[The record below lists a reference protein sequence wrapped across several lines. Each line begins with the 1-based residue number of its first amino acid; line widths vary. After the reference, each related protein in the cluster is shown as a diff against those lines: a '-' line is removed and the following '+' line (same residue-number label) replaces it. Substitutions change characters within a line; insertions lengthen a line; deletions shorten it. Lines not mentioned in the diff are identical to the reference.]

1 MKSLDSSSQPFA
13 HAVSAIHAV
22 KVRPEFLVEEGP
34 APARL
39 APHALA
45 LTAEMSDLDDD
56 SASGRFVLLH
66 DPDGVE
72 EWGGSFRIVVFVRAR
87 PEPDVVHD
95 PLIREVAWSWVS
107 DAVENLECTHVGGT
121 ITTTVGES
129 FGTMIDRPD
138 DLVIEIRA
146 SWTPSEADDVV
157 SLGSHFA
164 AWLSLLEVAA
174 GLEPL
179 PEGVTA
185 VAKRRSRAH
194 SSSISG

>member
-1 MKSLDSSSQPFA
+1 MKSLDGSSEPFA
-13 HAVSAIHAV
+13 AAVAAIHATR
-22 KVRPEFLVEEGP
+22 VRPEFVVEEGP

-45 LTAEMSDLDDD
+45 LTAEMADLDDD
-56 SASGRFVLLH
+56 TASGRFVLLH

-72 EWGGSFRIVVFVRAR
+72 EWGGSFRVVVFVRAR

-95 PLIREVAWSWVS
+95 PLVREVAWSWVG
-107 DAVENLECTHVGGT
+107 DAIESLACTHVGGT

-138 DLVIEIRA
+138 DLVIELRA
-146 SWTPSEADDVV
+146 SWTPDESQSTSIDD
-157 SLGSHFA
+157 HFR
-164 AWLSLLEVAA
+164 AWLTLLETAA

-185 VAKRRSRAH
+185 VSGRRSRAH
-194 SSSISG
+194 T